1 MDKSSFKRIYETKYG
16 WIGRIGGKE
25 YETFYF
31 ITVSQG
37 IVSKE
42 IAFRLTKLDVEKII
56 TSNGDSSVV
65 GSILEKLI
73 SGYAGY
79 IDVE

>member
-16 WIGRIGGKE
+16 WVGRIGGKE

-42 IAFRLTKLDVEKII
+42 IAFRLTKLDVEKNHYFQWRFKC
-56 TSNGDSSVV
+56 SRVYS
-65 GSILEKLI
+65 
-73 SGYAGY
+73 
-79 IDVE
+79 

>member
-16 WIGRIGGKE
+16 WVGRIGGKE

-42 IAFRLTKLDVEKII
+42 IAFFL
-56 TSNGDSSVV
+56 
-65 GSILEKLI
+65 
-73 SGYAGY
+73 
-79 IDVE
+79 